1 MIELVPF
8 STWCI
13 GIFNGIN
20 SDSIPLDNFTTCGA
34 LLTAQLMITAR
45 KIIKSDPQTIST
57 TGAFI
62 VSSIIVG
69 GLYFTGHS
77 LGNAIKQTIKD
88 KNE

>member
-1 MIELVPF
+1 MIELFPF

-20 SDSIPLDNFTTCGA
+20 SDSIPLDNFTTGGA

-57 TGAFI
+57 TGVFI
-62 VSSIIVG
+62 VSSIIIG

-77 LGNAIKQTIKD
+77 LGKAIKQTIKD